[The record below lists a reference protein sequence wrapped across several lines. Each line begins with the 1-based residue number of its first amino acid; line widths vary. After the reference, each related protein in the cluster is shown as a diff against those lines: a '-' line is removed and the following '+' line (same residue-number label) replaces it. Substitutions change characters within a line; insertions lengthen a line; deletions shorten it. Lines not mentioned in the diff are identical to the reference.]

1 MNFARAWI
9 LRLIRLGTGVRPYT
23 GIPMTDCRLRA
34 KPMHGLKQRYTQGPT
49 IAAADWH
56 TCLLKECGAIGRM
69 WRLSM
74 PIRPEN
80 KARYPKD
87 WPAISR
93 RIRFERANNQCEFCG
108 VQNYELGGRTK
119 DGQWHKARI
128 TGCDRKLPD
137 PGSHWWCDGPNGA
150 HMLRIV
156 KIILTVAHLDHVPE
170 NCDDDNPR
178 RSASGATTI
187 TTPRCAEKVSDA
199 ARWLGRQICSWEQ

>member
-1 MNFARAWI
+1 
-9 LRLIRLGTGVRPYT
+9 
-23 GIPMTDCRLRA
+23 
-34 KPMHGLKQRYTQGPT
+34 
-49 IAAADWH
+49 
-56 TCLLKECGAIGRM
+56 
-69 WRLSM
+69 M

-128 TGCDRKLPD
+128 TGCDRKLPE
-137 PGSHWWCDGPNGA
+137 PGSHWWCDGPNGS
-150 HMLRIV
+150 HTLRIV

-170 NCDDDNPR
+170 NCDDDNLKALCQRCHNNYDAKMR
-178 RSASGATTI
+178 REGIRRRAMAGQVDMFTGEGL
-187 TTPRCAEKVSDA
+187 R
-199 ARWLGRQICSWEQ
+199 G